1 MFFLCPYNLYYFQR
15 TIRHFRIPI
24 LFNKSMG
31 LLIFWIITFLI
42 NLALMASTFYQI
54 VILTDLEADY
64 INIYDTA
71 SRINRIVVP
80 EFIVQGVFCA
90 SFLLT
95 WHWFMFLMTVP
106 VTCYH
111 VMLFLKQQHLFDV
124 TEAFRFLSAEKKF
137 RLIKLGF
144 YLVVFAVIT
153 GRVALS
159 VFESLSEADDATHL
173 F

>member
-1 MFFLCPYNLYYFQR
+1 M
-15 TIRHFRIPI
+15 PI
-24 LFNKSMG
+24 L
-31 LLIFWIITFLI
+31 
-42 NLALMASTFYQI
+42 I

-64 INIYDTA
+64 INIYDSAT
-71 SRINRIVVP
+71 SINRIVLP

-95 WHWFMFLMTVP
+95 LHWFMFLITVP

-111 VMLFLKQQHLFDV
+111 VMLFLKRQHLFDV
-124 TEAFRFLSAEKKF
+124 TEAFRFLNAEKKF

-144 YLVVFAVIT
+144 YLVIFAIIT
-153 GRVALS
+153 GRLALS
-159 VFESLSEADDATHL
+159 VFEFLSDADDATQL

>member
-1 MFFLCPYNLYYFQR
+1 MEL
-15 TIRHFRIPI
+15 I
-24 LFNKSMG
+24 LWA
-31 LLIFWIITFLI
+31 ICFLI
-42 NLALMASTFYQI
+42 DLALLASTFYQI
-54 VILTDLEADY
+54 LILTDLESDY

-71 SRINRIVVP
+71 SRINYIVVP
-80 EFIVQGVFCA
+80 EFIVQGVLCA
-90 SFLLT
+90 IFLVT

-106 VTCYH
+106 LTCYH

-144 YLVVFAVIT
+144 YLTMFAIVT
-153 GRVALS
+153 ARLALS
-159 VFESLSEADDATHL
+159 AFEFLADADDAEHL